1 MNTFHLTNYQKIRDI
16 LGLCSYIVGNG
27 DHTPPPHPSLTPF
40 FKIPPFLEI

>member
-16 LGLCSYIVGNG
+16 SGLYSYIVGNG
-27 DHTPPPHPSLTPF
+27 DHTPPHPSLTPF